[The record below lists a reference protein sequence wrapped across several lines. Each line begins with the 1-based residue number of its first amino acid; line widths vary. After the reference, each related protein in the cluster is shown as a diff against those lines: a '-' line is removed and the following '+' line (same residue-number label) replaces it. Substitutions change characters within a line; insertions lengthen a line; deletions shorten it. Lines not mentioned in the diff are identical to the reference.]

1 MVKDIFEA
9 NSYQSFVDYVA
20 SSLKSKTNYR
30 LDVEISA
37 GKTIVTGEVIDCTRS
52 YQFFIDNNM
61 KAQYQVTGVRY
72 DKDDERDLD
81 RYESLEELL
90 QKEGEKAS
98 PRELDTHMR
107 GTGRF
112 YIKKDITIPQSGENP
127 LNNRFNTRRWLREFY
142 QANGITSEENLAGKS
157 YEELKEI
164 AESTMDRYGISLED
178 IVPKKR

>member
-1 MVKDIFEA
+1 MIQEMFEA
-9 NSYQSFVDYVA
+9 DSYQSFIDYVA
-20 SSLKSKTNYR
+20 RSLRSKTNYR

-37 GKTIVTGEVIDCTRS
+37 GQTIATGEVTDCTRS
-52 YQFFIDNNM
+52 YQFFVDNNI
-61 KAQYQVTGVRY
+61 KAQYKVTGVRY
-72 DKDDERDLD
+72 DKDNERDLD

-90 QKEGEKAS
+90 QKVGEKAS

-157 YEELKEI
+157 YEELTEI
-164 AESTMDRYGISLED
+164 ANGVMDKYGILVED